1 MYYDGDGYQ
10 AILEIV
16 KDGKPIIDSVINS
29 HSSAPFDDYFRT
41 IMRSYDGKGT
51 EPNPDYKGDK
61 KSKEINKLI
70 IQINEHFQK
79 NSTLC

>member
-1 MYYDGDGYQ
+1 
-10 AILEIV
+10 
-16 KDGKPIIDSVINS
+16 
-29 HSSAPFDDYFRT
+29 
-41 IMRSYDGKGT
+41 MRSYDGKGT

-79 NSTLC
+79 IAPSVKFYRYDRWKDRK